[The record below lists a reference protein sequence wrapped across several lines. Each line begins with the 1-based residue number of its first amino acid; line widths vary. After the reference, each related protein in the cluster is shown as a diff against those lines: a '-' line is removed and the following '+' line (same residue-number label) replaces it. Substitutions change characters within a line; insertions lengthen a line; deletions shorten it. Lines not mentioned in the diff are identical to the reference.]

1 MAEAS
6 YTDRAME
13 SIRGAFRRAT
23 YGDSFA
29 GAAHYIG
36 QEAAGHKVTI
46 LSDSNHGNM
55 DRKALMASPELAA
68 EARKAG
74 VTHLGLELPKSQ
86 QVLIDRLADKSLS
99 KNTFVNMMVAQE
111 DAGIVRTPGLSKS
124 DLRRS
129 LEDRADTIINA
140 SNQGIKVV
148 ALDAQQGT
156 TITTKSGKVYN
167 NGFEEPMG
175 KFWDDYSKKA
185 QQSPSF
191 NPEKSLTG
199 YKASSFN
206 DGERAAQF
214 KKDFFENPTIK
225 NFQADVDQ
233 IHPDKDNK
241 MRMFQDREVARE
253 IKGIVD
259 DGGKVLVDY
268 GQGHT
273 KRAEGDID
281 ASLKKNGVD
290 VKTIEVH
297 GNVKDFQ
304 DSYARCQGLEN
315 TSDRCESPYAKPRIF
330 LDKGTLEAP
339 AAEGTTPKVTPLASM
354 AP

>member
-1 MAEAS
+1 
-6 YTDRAME
+6 ME
-13 SIRGAFRRAT
+13 YLKGAFRKAV
-23 YGDSFA
+23 YGDAFA
-29 GAAHYIG
+29 GASRYIG
-36 QEAAGHKVTI
+36 QEAAAHKVTI
-46 LSDSNHGNM
+46 LSDANHGNM

-86 QVLIDRLADKSLS
+86 QVLVDRLADKSLS
-99 KNTFVNMMVAQE
+99 KGTFVNMMTSLE
-111 DAGIVRTPGLSKS
+111 DSGVVRTPGLNRS
-124 DLRRS
+124 DLRKS

-148 ALDAQQGT
+148 ALDSQQGT
-156 TITTKSGKVYN
+156 TITTKSGKIYN
-167 NGFEEPMG
+167 NGYEEPMG
-175 KFWDDYSKKA
+175 KFWDDYSRKA
-185 QQSPSF
+185 EQSPLF
-191 NPEKSLTG
+191 NPNKSLTG

-206 DGERAAQF
+206 DGERSAQF
-214 KKDFFENPTIK
+214 KKDFSDNPTIK
-225 NFQADVDQ
+225 NFQADIDQ
-233 IHPDKDNK
+233 VYPDKDNK

-253 IKGIVD
+253 IKGLVD
-259 DGGKVLVDY
+259 NGGKVLVDY

-281 ASLKKNGVD
+281 SSLKRMGTD

-339 AAEGTTPKVTPLASM
+339 AAEGAAAKVTPLASV

>member
-1 MAEAS
+1 
-6 YTDRAME
+6 ME
-13 SIRGAFRRAT
+13 SLRNTFRKYV
-23 YGDSFA
+23 YGDAFA
-29 GAAHYIG
+29 GASRYIG
-36 QEAAGHKVTI
+36 QEAAAHQVTI
-46 LSDSNHGNM
+46 LSDANHGNM

-99 KNTFVNMMVAQE
+99 KGTFVNMMIALE
-111 DAGIVRTPGLSKS
+111 DSGVVRTPGLNRS
-124 DLRRS
+124 DLRKS

-148 ALDAQQGT
+148 ALDSKHGT
-156 TITTKSGKVYN
+156 TIITKSGPIYN
-167 NGFEEPMG
+167 NGYEEPHT

-191 NPEKSLTG
+191 NPDKSLIG
-199 YKASSFN
+199 YKASSLN
-206 DGERAAQF
+206 DRERAAEF
-214 KKDFFENPTIK
+214 SRDFFGHPAIK
-225 NFQADVDQ
+225 NFQADIKQVY
-233 IHPDKDNK
+233 PDNDKR

-259 DGGKVLVDY
+259 NGGKVLVDY

-281 ASLKKNGVD
+281 ASLKKSGVD

-339 AAEGTTPKVTPLASM
+339 AAEGTAAKVTPLASM